1 MDVDEFWLFLQR
13 SREVTSDPD
22 ERLRWLAL
30 HLARSPLS
38 RIVDFQILLN
48 QIRRRSDT
56 YDMWEAAN
64 LIFGGHCSTDS
75 FWYFQAWLIGLGRDT
90 FDLVVTDPDNLAD
103 VPEVRRL
110 AERPMREWA
119 DEWPEWEALSYVA
132 AGAFEEATGEEEGI
146 YDAMAGRGHRN
157 QSDPRPTGLSW
168 NSRNSTE
175 VVRRL
180 PRLSRLFSLGASE
193 S

>member
-22 ERLRWLAL
+22 ERLRWLGV

-64 LIFGGHCSTDS
+64 LIFGGDCSTDG

-110 AERPMREWA
+110 AGRSMREWTG
-119 DEWPEWEALSYVA
+119 EWPEWEALSYVA
-132 AGAFEEATGEEEGI
+132 AGAYEEATGEQEGV
-146 YDAMAGRGHRN
+146 YDAMARRGHRD
-157 QSDPRPTGLSW
+157 QSDPHPTGLSW
-168 NSRNSTE
+168 SSRNPTE
-175 VVRRL
+175 AVRRL
-180 PRLSRLFSLGASE
+180 PRLSRIFSLGASE
-193 S
+193 P